1 MVVYKQERIVW
12 GRPQQAPAWFIPV
25 DRPVGAGFTDNT

>member
-12 GRPQQAPAWFIPV
+12 GRPQQAPAWIIQSE
-25 DRPVGAGFTDNT
+25 